1 MDEHR
6 EHENEPEVSDSD
18 LNASYESNPKSGNI
32 SGFLYLAAFSMLVL
46 PISYGLTF
54 VWPSDDKSLAY
65 LPRFLTSCVLAFLI
79 AQSLGLRPRS

>member
-6 EHENEPEVSDSD
+6 EHQHEPEVSSSD
-18 LNASYESNPKSGNI
+18 LDDSGESGPELGNI
-32 SGFLYLAAFSMLVL
+32 SGFLYLAAFAMLVV

-54 VWPSDDKSLAY
+54 VWPSDDKSLVY

-79 AQSLGLRPRS
+79 AHSLGLRPRS